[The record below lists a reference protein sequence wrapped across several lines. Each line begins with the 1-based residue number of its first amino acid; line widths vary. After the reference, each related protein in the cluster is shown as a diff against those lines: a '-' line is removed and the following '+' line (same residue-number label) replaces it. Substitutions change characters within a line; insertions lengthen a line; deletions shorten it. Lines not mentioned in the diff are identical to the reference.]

1 MKKHPS
7 RFGLLAMLACSLL
20 GIAHTA
26 YGVGGNTVLWHNLS
40 DGPGGKSPGVVNDV
54 FDCDIDVI
62 GTNALVDGIIVAAV
76 NQDILIT
83 VTNQDSTITGSGNRC
98 DGVPTGPSRLYLFAD
113 CDRTITFQLTY
124 DLIFRGTSDQG
135 KPVDLLVTVSGCGV
149 VQFCIEGGNQV
160 CFTSIPGSG
169 GAKVFL
175 IMNNPCNGIPE
186 LRFKRLDP
194 IWNNINENIEVK
206 VGKDSCISYAARRT
220 VASGNANESGCIVYD
235 GANAGTGCNILRV
248 ENCSCFIIWGHR
260 LIASSDTEFLL
271 SDIDLAEPAG
281 KEAKLLIDNSTAN
294 NPEPVPSSVRLINE
308 NEKCPN
314 LLIDPFCD
322 DAFTGTQFGFV
333 LGANGSLQVN
343 NCSYF
348 DYIGTVTNFV
358 PVVTTPF
365 DQLQPIIQDLIDCGK
380 LTGPQ
385 DLIKERNCSAL
396 FVDGNPDPN
405 AIPAQIKFFGT
416 SAMYFRSGVDCESFV
431 SPDFTIDPDKEADGA
446 GNIVLDVEGPLVVC
460 GEVGQNSAMN
470 ILSLCVTKTGCPIF
484 VEVEDKPF
492 FPQRTFV
499 KIPDCPEDKYKQYNK
514 AAWLINN
521 CMEIR
526 HTSLLH
532 TDEIHDVFQNNDLG
546 ISSLNSEPTYIGGE
560 TWKLCVDAAH
570 CGCIYQRPTIL
581 LYNSIFRV
589 ATSVGLTGLDICVSN
604 DIVFDKVDCGSVNSN
619 QSIFR
624 FYNNGRA
631 IDNAYGR
638 VYVAGTNIGA
648 LSACGVL
655 IDNNSHIDVFQKT
668 AQQGDPTPH
677 SLTLEVGSNDEC
689 ITEGLTYDISGQ
701 CAVHEVYL
709 NNASNI
715 SIGTDGEQGLDIKH
729 ECQTFPLITFPQFCI
744 GGEFFSFDTQ
754 GGQWGLPGASGTTG
768 QGGIF
773 VDKNGTIK
781 SPCRSSF
788 STMVTRSRNGVIDL
802 PKNQVFF
809 TNRVG
814 VTVWQPNLS
823 ASADR
828 VLVPTGA
835 CISDFTMDWG
845 ALKKDYSTS
854 EDSFVPYEV
863 KCTPN
868 PCDCPPVTDANL
880 RALPI
885 VEGEVDQF
893 QIRRSR
899 IGDQAH
905 LQVKNGGFIREL
917 IFLLGCNPA
926 EAPVGFLVVQ
936 DQAHVG
942 LGTAHRNFDSNS
954 ANTVLGVNG
963 LSICANGDATIEL
976 NEDVIINNV
985 CHILSGVSFGVE
997 GPNVLTIFSEDQKEL
1012 RVKSTGLLDL
1022 TQFNNESKILRFAGN
1037 VRLIFEPGSRLVL
1050 GGGSIQFT
1058 DETQL
1063 SFERVLNENLITG
1076 TDINALDNVRVKISG
1091 QGQIVMEEDA
1101 LCQILQNSFVGI
1113 ESYPQC
1119 SLVTSITWLL
1129 NNQAKVQ
1136 IGTDSRPGGA
1146 FQVGNTS
1153 CQNGAS
1159 VDLTI
1164 ILDGVGT
1171 VWEIN
1176 RQGFMGLG
1184 VGMCDKASQIPN
1196 NWSVNCLENLA
1207 LFVMNIEQGTF
1218 KHNQIRT
1225 GDVSTASLLAVGP
1238 SNAYSWTFDLT
1249 QAVILGG
1256 GNLVQITSCL
1266 ENCHINGNEEIR
1278 ALLQKM
1284 SPEKRQTYM
1293 QAAQIMTNAEK
1304 MLEEAKDM
1312 MKTAVTRSGNKKEML
1327 AQARDMMNR
1336 SRAMKEEAQKTIRA
1350 VTISCINPVV
1360 QSTAGMINANLQV
1373 GIMSGKLLLEDKGQA
1388 AAQPILVSPQAYF
1401 DYLSTIP
1408 FDSQSTG
1415 LANIF
1420 RNQVQLS
1427 TIGFLDDIQ
1436 GTLTNP
1442 NIRREDI
1449 QFIYG
1454 INGFNMAD
1462 HDHSLSIGAVGI
1474 ALNTDSRALD
1484 QAFEVR
1490 GGTAE

>member
-7 RFGLLAMLACSLL
+7 RFGLLAILACSLL
-20 GIAHTA
+20 GISQAVH
-26 YGVGGNTVLWHNLS
+26 GVGNTVLWHNLS
-40 DGPGGKSPGVVNDV
+40 GCDSPGVLNDV

-62 GTNALVDGIIVAAV
+62 GVNALVDGIKVAAV

-83 VTNQDSTITGSGNRC
+83 VTNQDSVITGSGNRC

-113 CDRTITFQLTY
+113 VNRTITFQLTW
-124 DLIFRGTSDQG
+124 DLVFRGTSDLG
-135 KPVDLLVTVSGCGV
+135 LPRDLLITVSGCGT
-149 VQFCIEGGNQV
+149 VQFSIEGDNQV

-169 GAKVFL
+169 GAQLFV
-175 IMNNPCNGIPE
+175 IMDNVCNGSPE
-186 LRFKRLDP
+186 LRFQRLDP
-194 IWNNINENIEVK
+194 IAGNINDNIEVK
-206 VGKDSCISYAARRT
+206 VGPKSCISYAARRT
-220 VASGNANESGCIVYD
+220 VASGTANEEGSIIYD
-235 GANAGTGCNILRV
+235 GANTGTGCNILRL
-248 ENCSCFIIWGHR
+248 ENCSCFIIWGHW
-260 LIASSDTEFLL
+260 LTVPSDTEFLL
-271 SDIDLAEPAG
+271 TDIDLAVPAG
-281 KEAKLLIDNSTAN
+281 LEAKFEIANSLGGD
-294 NPEPVPSSVRLINE
+294 VPSSVRLINE
-308 NEKCPN
+308 NQKCPN

-322 DAFTGTQFGFV
+322 NAFTGTQFGFV
-333 LGANGSLQVN
+333 LGANGLLQVD

-348 DYIGTVTNFV
+348 DYIGTVTNTV
-358 PVVTTPF
+358 PVVNTPYSA
-365 DQLQPIIQDLIDCGK
+365 LQPAVQDLIDCGK
-380 LTGPQ
+380 LSGAQ
-385 DLIKERNCSAL
+385 DLIKERNCSAF
-396 FVDGNPDPN
+396 FVDGNPNPN
-405 AIPAQIKFFGT
+405 ATEAQIRFLGT
-416 SAMYFRSGVDCESFV
+416 SAIYFRSGVDCEGDV
-431 SPDFTIDPDKEADGA
+431 SPDFTIDPNKESDGA
-446 GNIVLDVEGPLVVC
+446 GNIVFDVEGQLLVC
-460 GEVGQNSAMN
+460 GEQGENSAMN
-470 ILSLCVTKTGCPIF
+470 VLSLCVTKTGCPIF
-484 VEVEDKPF
+484 VEVDTKPI

-499 KIPDCPEDKYKQYNK
+499 KVPDCPQPKYKQYNK

-521 CMEIR
+521 CMEIKY
-526 HTSLLH
+526 TSLLH
-532 TDEIHDVFQNNDLG
+532 TDEIHEVFQNNDLG
-546 ISSLNSEPTYIGGE
+546 LANLNSEPTYIGGE
-560 TWKLCVDAAH
+560 TWKLCAGALH
-570 CGCIYQRPTIL
+570 CDCIYQRPTISL
-581 LYNSIFRV
+581 NNSIFRI
-589 ATSVGLTGLDICVSN
+589 ATSVGLTGVDIAVAN
-604 DIVFDKVDCGSVNSN
+604 NGNIDGN

-638 VYVAGTNIGA
+638 VYVAGTNIGSV
-648 LSACGVL
+648 SACGFL
-655 IDNNSHIDVFQKT
+655 IDHNSHIDVFQT
-668 AQQGDPTPH
+668 TSQSNPTPH
-677 SLTLEVGSNDEC
+677 SLTLEVGSNDAC

-701 CAVHEVYL
+701 CAVHEIYL
-709 NNASNI
+709 NNESNI
-715 SIGTDGEQGLDIKH
+715 SIGTDGDQGLDIKGGC
-729 ECQTFPLITFPQFCI
+729 ELFDLTTFPQFFV
-744 GGEFFSFDTQ
+744 GGEFFSFNTM

-781 SPCRSSF
+781 SPCRASF
-788 STMVTRSRNGVIDL
+788 STMVTRSHNGVIDL

-809 TNRVG
+809 TSRVG
-814 VTVWQPNLS
+814 TTVWQPNLS
-823 ASADR
+823 VAADR
-828 VLVPTGA
+828 VLVPFGTS
-835 CISDFTMDWG
+835 ISDFTMDWG
-845 ALKKDYSTS
+845 ALQKDYTS
-854 EDSFVPYEV
+854 SGSFVPYEL
-863 KCTPN
+863 KCTPS

-905 LQVKNGGFIREL
+905 LQVKEGGFIREL
-917 IFLLGCNPA
+917 VFLVGCNPA

-942 LGTAHRNFDSNS
+942 IGTAHRNVDSLS
-954 ANTVLGVNG
+954 ASVVLGVNG

-985 CHILSGVSFGVE
+985 CHILSGTSFGLN
-997 GPNVLTIFSEDQKEL
+997 GPNVLTIFSEDNKEL

-1022 TQFNNESKILRFAGN
+1022 TQFNNQNKILNFAGN

-1063 SFERVLNENLITG
+1063 AFERVLNENLLSGNSTSDLD
-1076 TDINALDNVRVKISG
+1076 DIRVKIIG
-1091 QGQIVMEEDA
+1091 RGQIIMQEDA
-1101 LCQILQNSFVGI
+1101 LCQILQNAFVGI
-1113 ESYPQC
+1113 ESDPEC

-1136 IGTDSRPGGA
+1136 IGTDSRPGGVL
-1146 FQVGNTS
+1146 QVGNAT
-1153 CQNGAS
+1153 CQNGSS

-1171 VWEIN
+1171 LWEIN

-1184 VGMCDKASQIPN
+1184 VGVCDKASQIPN

-1207 LFVMNIEQGTF
+1207 LFAMNIEQGTF

-1238 SNAYSWTFDLT
+1238 STAYTWTFDLT
-1249 QAVILGG
+1249 QAIILGG
-1256 GNLVQITSCL
+1256 GNMVQIT
-1266 ENCHINGNEEIR
+1266 NCIDGDCVINRDIVMR
-1278 ALLQKM
+1278 DMLQKV
-1284 SPEKRQTYM
+1284 SPEKRQMYM
-1293 QAAQIMTNAEK
+1293 KASQMMTSAEK
-1304 MLEEAKDM
+1304 MLEEAKEM
-1312 MKTAVTRSGNKKEML
+1312 MKSAVTRGGDKKEML
-1327 AQARDMMNR
+1327 AKARDMMNR
-1336 SRAMKEEAQKTIRA
+1336 SNDMKAKAQKALRA
-1350 VTISCINPVV
+1350 VIISCINPVV
-1360 QSTAGMINANLQV
+1360 QSTAGVINENLQV
-1373 GIMSGKLLLEDKGQA
+1373 GIMSSKLLLEDKGQA

-1401 DYLSTIP
+1401 NYLSTIP
-1408 FDSQSTG
+1408 FDSQSSG

-1474 ALNTDSRALD
+1474 ALNTESRALD

-1490 GGTAE
+1490 GATAE